1 MILFVDRGK
10 PGYPDRGRG
19 IAPSG
24 AVSRE
29 APLGQTHP
37 SSEASDPSGAKQM
50 MATYGRVVRRSAALT
65 GAVAAVCVAICAA
78 LGGAKGLYGALIGVA
93 IVTAFFGISVL
104 VVGRAAKIS
113 PQVMMAAALIS
124 YVVKI
129 IGFAIVVILLG
140 KSTAFNGRMLGFT
153 AIICILA
160 WTAAEVV
167 TAIKLR
173 LPYVDPDGS
182 GKA

>member
-1 MILFVDRGK
+1 
-10 PGYPDRGRG
+10 
-19 IAPSG
+19 
-24 AVSRE
+24 
-29 APLGQTHP
+29 
-37 SSEASDPSGAKQM
+37 M

-65 GAVAAVCVAICAA
+65 GAVAAVCVAVCAA
-78 LGGAKGLYGALIGVA
+78 LGGARGLYGALIGVA

-113 PQVMMAAALIS
+113 PQVMMAAAMIS

-173 LPYVDPDGS
+173 LPYVEPDGS

>member
-1 MILFVDRGK
+1 
-10 PGYPDRGRG
+10 
-19 IAPSG
+19 
-24 AVSRE
+24 
-29 APLGQTHP
+29 
-37 SSEASDPSGAKQM
+37 M

-78 LGGAKGLYGALIGVA
+78 LGGAKGFYGALIGVA

-104 VVGRAAKIS
+104 VVGRAARIS
-113 PQVMMAAALIS
+113 PQVMMAAAMIS

>member
-1 MILFVDRGK
+1 
-10 PGYPDRGRG
+10 
-19 IAPSG
+19 
-24 AVSRE
+24 VSRE
-29 APLGQTHP
+29 APLGQTHL

-65 GAVAAVCVAICAA
+65 GAVAAVCVAVCAA

-104 VVGRAAKIS
+104 VVGRAARIS

-153 AIICILA
+153 AIICILT
-160 WTAAEVV
+160 WGVAEVV
-167 TAIKLR
+167 TTIRLK

>member
-1 MILFVDRGK
+1 
-10 PGYPDRGRG
+10 
-19 IAPSG
+19 
-24 AVSRE
+24 
-29 APLGQTHP
+29 
-37 SSEASDPSGAKQM
+37 M

-65 GAVAAVCVAICAA
+65 GAVAAVCVAVCAA

-104 VVGRAAKIS
+104 VVGRAARIS
-113 PQVMMAAALIS
+113 PHVMMAAAMIS

-140 KSTAFNGRMLGFT
+140 KSTAFDGRMLGFT

>member
-1 MILFVDRGK
+1 
-10 PGYPDRGRG
+10 
-19 IAPSG
+19 
-24 AVSRE
+24 
-29 APLGQTHP
+29 
-37 SSEASDPSGAKQM
+37 

-78 LGGAKGLYGALIGVA
+78 LGGAKGFYGALIGVA

>member
-1 MILFVDRGK
+1 
-10 PGYPDRGRG
+10 
-19 IAPSG
+19 
-24 AVSRE
+24 
-29 APLGQTHP
+29 
-37 SSEASDPSGAKQM
+37 M

-113 PQVMMAAALIS
+113 PQVMMAAAMIS

-173 LPYVDPDGS
+173 LPYVEPDGS

>member
-1 MILFVDRGK
+1 
-10 PGYPDRGRG
+10 
-19 IAPSG
+19 
-24 AVSRE
+24 
-29 APLGQTHP
+29 
-37 SSEASDPSGAKQM
+37 M

-65 GAVAAVCVAICAA
+65 GAVAAVCVVVCAA

-113 PQVMMAAALIS
+113 PQVMMAAAMIS

>member
-1 MILFVDRGK
+1 
-10 PGYPDRGRG
+10 
-19 IAPSG
+19 
-24 AVSRE
+24 
-29 APLGQTHP
+29 
-37 SSEASDPSGAKQM
+37 M

-113 PQVMMAAALIS
+113 PQVMMAAAMIS

-140 KSTAFNGRMLGFT
+140 KSTAFDGRMLGFT

-173 LPYVDPDGS
+173 LPYVEPDGS